1 MAKNK
6 IIRLNPVPDGF
17 GTVADKLEADMFAST
32 MPTQH
37 THLVYEDDDEGLYVG
52 VWDTTD
58 MTEVA
63 GAYPCNEFMFLL
75 DGEASI
81 KNNRT
86 GMLETV
92 IAGEGFV
99 IPKGYDCQWQ
109 QTGYLRKFFIILQ
122 HPDEIIP
129 AKSTYDH
136 IVYFNEQVKNTTPI
150 TKTSDG
156 HQKQALYQD
165 LQGHFLAGIWTSN
178 AFKTPLMSF
187 PYHEFMVINEGCL
200 ICTDEDN
207 VEHIFTVGDAVFMPK
222 NTLCSWQAKDKVSV
236 YYTQI
241 RQHTT

>member
-1 MAKNK
+1 MAKSK
-6 IIRLNPVPDGF
+6 IIKLSPNPEGF
-17 GTVADKLEADMFAST
+17 GDNADELEAELFASA

-63 GAYPCNEFMFLL
+63 GAYPCDEFMFLL
-75 DGEASI
+75 DGEAVI

-129 AKSTYDH
+129 AKSTYEH
-136 IVYFNEQVKNTTPI
+136 IVYFNEQVKATTPI
-150 TKTSDG
+150 AQTSDG

-165 LQGHFLAGIWTSN
+165 SKGRFLSGIWTSE
-178 AFKTPLMSF
+178 AFSTAPMSF
-187 PYHEFMVINEGCL
+187 PYHEFMIINEGSL

-207 VEHIFTVGDAVFMPK
+207 VEHIFNVGDALFLPK
-222 NTLCSWQAKDKVSV
+222 NTLCSWQVTDKVSV

-241 RQHTT
+241 K